1 MVFLFEGIQ
10 ACANANASDSQVRPL
25 SELTVRIYIIE
36 QYVIKLVWYNCRL
49 SSLENNAP
57 EMRPSTRVGMSHF
70 FHSEM
75 NDGAER

>member
-36 QYVIKLVWYNCRL
+36 QYVIKLVWVQL
-49 SSLENNAP
+49 SFVIAGKQMHPRCAP
-57 EMRPSTRVGMSHF
+57 ARV
-70 FHSEM
+70 
-75 NDGAER
+75 